1 MIIIPA
7 LIERI
12 ATRKDNTLVISIA
25 TNEISP
31 NKVGL
36 LMTLHNKM
44 GYVAINEEMF
54 TGEQESAISELKSEI
69 TIGKTPAQR
78 MRSTLYVLF
87 TQDNNGFDNFDAF
100 YNNRMELMI
109 TQIKDKL
116 KP

>member
-1 MIIIPA
+1 MIIIPSI
-7 LIERI
+7 IERI

-44 GYVAINEEMF
+44 GYVAINEEKF
-54 TGEQESAISELKSEI
+54 TGAQEKAISELKTDI
-69 TIGKTPAQR
+69 ATGKTPAQR

-87 TQDNNGFDNFDAF
+87 TQDNCGFTDFDQF
-100 YNNRMELMI
+100 YSNRMELMI

-116 KP
+116 I